1 MSNAAAL
8 PRRSPLVLADLLP
21 GAAVRDGLLV
31 VGAAAF
37 VGLLAQISIHLSFT
51 PVPITGQTLGVLLA
65 GTALGWW
72 RAGAAL
78 VLYAV
83 AGVAGVPW
91 FAGHSS
97 GYASASFGYIVGFIA
112 AAVLGGY
119 LAGRGAD
126 RSVLRSLPA
135 MIAAEVV
142 IYAFG
147 LTWLAIDLH
156 LGASATIADGLTPF
170 LAGDAVKA
178 AIAAGLLP
186 AAWWRAGSRWG
197 GGLGGEGVPTGHP
210 LTPGARRRAGSAR
223 NKPLSELVV
232 GV

>member
-31 VGAAAF
+31 AGAAAF
-37 VGLLAQISIHLSFT
+37 IGLLAQISIPLSFT

-97 GYASASFGYIVGFIA
+97 GYASASFGYVVGFVA
-112 AAVLGGY
+112 AAVLCGY

-156 LGASATIADGLTPF
+156 LGASATIAAGLTPF
-170 LAGDAVKA
+170 LAGDAIKA

-186 AAWWRAGSRWG
+186 AAWWLAGPRRG
-197 GGLGGEGVPTGHP
+197 GASGH
-210 LTPGARRRAGSAR
+210 
-223 NKPLSELVV
+223 
-232 GV
+232 